1 LPRPRLRRLAVSA
14 FVALALVGAPVSGGV
29 AQAAPPPKPREL
41 WRQFP
46 LETKGANQDARA
58 NGRATPRVAPQTSVG
73 TPEDQGWG
81 SPVTVQRAG
90 IVLAMALVFILM
102 MGALVY
108 VQHRSLEL
116 TTRRRSRRS
125 TRPFRRSDDLRH
137 AGRTAW
143 RQVGTASSSLR
154 RATGSVAAASNAAR
168 AAAASFHAGIVS
180 EAAAL
185 KTQLRARA
193 VHKNN
198 DRIAIDAVASPAADK
213 PAAGEAHSAQG
224 VPVQEAAAAG
234 TLKGRLDLYL
244 DPVKSKSTAH
254 ANLDRLMA
262 EPDPHHDLPRSPA
275 EDELEILK
283 AKLGKPAAQVDD
295 LRADEVETFNKPA
308 PPEAHPAQGVP
319 EQEAAAAGTLKDR
332 LDLYLDPVKSKS
344 TAHANPDKL
353 KGEPDPHLDIP
364 TSPADDELEILKAK
378 LGKPAAQVDD
388 LRADEV
394 ETLMAK
400 LGGEK
405 AGPGGMTTRNELKRK
420 LADRHIPLK
429 AVSRD
434 AEVELLKTKLEAL
447 DQVANADA
455 AASGDL
461 GTHAAIDEPQR
472 GRAADLK
479 PPPSD
484 ASAAPARSRANVPV
498 SWKLTA
504 SPSGPSSGKAA
515 RSRRSRK
522 HWFLLELEGEE
533 PRRRPETPDGTS
545 G

>member
-1 LPRPRLRRLAVSA
+1 MPRPRLRRLAVSA

-81 SPVTVQRAG
+81 SPVTVQTAG

-108 VQHRSLEL
+108 VQHRSLDF
-116 TTRRRSRRS
+116 TTRRDSRRS

-168 AAAASFHAGIVS
+168 AAAARFHAGIVS

-185 KTQLRARA
+185 KTKLRARA

-213 PAAGEAHSAQG
+213 PAPPEAYSAQG
-224 VPVQEAAAAG
+224 VPV
-234 TLKGRLDLYL
+234 
-244 DPVKSKSTAH
+244 
-254 ANLDRLMA
+254 
-262 EPDPHHDLPRSPA
+262 
-275 EDELEILK
+275 
-283 AKLGKPAAQVDD
+283 
-295 LRADEVETFNKPA
+295 
-308 PPEAHPAQGVP
+308 
-319 EQEAAAAGTLKDR
+319 QEAAAAGTLKDR

-353 KGEPDPHLDIP
+353 KAEPDPHLDLP
-364 TSPADDELEILKAK
+364 RSPAEDELEILKAK

-420 LADRHIPLK
+420 LADRRIPLK
-429 AVSRD
+429 PVSRD
-434 AEVELLKTKLEAL
+434 AEVELLKAKLEAL

-484 ASAAPARSRANVPV
+484 VSAAPARSRAAVPV